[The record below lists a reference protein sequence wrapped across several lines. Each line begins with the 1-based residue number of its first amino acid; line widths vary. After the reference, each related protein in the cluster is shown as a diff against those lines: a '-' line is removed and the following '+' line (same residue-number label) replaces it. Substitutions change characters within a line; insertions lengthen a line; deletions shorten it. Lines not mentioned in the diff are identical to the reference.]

1 MLNEKYKETNM
12 KTTAKE
18 PGKLAKN
25 MGLLGIG
32 LCALCCALP
41 IIGIVGGA
49 GILSTIALYAEKIA
63 IVLLVI
69 SAASF
74 AIWQYR
80 TKQAPPACAI
90 DCDCKAESTE
100 LKTSADLKTK

>member
-1 MLNEKYKETNM
+1 METDS
-12 KTTAKE
+12 KK

-25 MGLLGIG
+25 IGLLGIG

-49 GILSTIALYAEKIA
+49 GILTTVAIYAEKIA
-63 IVLLVI
+63 LVLLII

-80 TKQAPPACAI
+80 KRQAPPACSI
-90 DCDCKAESTE
+90 DCDCKTE
-100 LKTSADLKTK
+100 NAQAKSIADLKTN